1 MDAKKERSLS
11 SLSEAEAN
19 SSRRVFV
26 ISFLVFVIFA
36 IVVHIVLWQWR
47 PWTWLSV
54 EASVSLDM
62 MQARVGILSDVA
74 IQNHQQVGS
83 LVAV

>member
-54 EASVSLDM
+54 EAPALLDM
-62 MQARVGILSDVA
+62 LRANVGIFYDGVM
-74 IQNHQQVGS
+74 QNYG
-83 LVAV
+83 